1 MQEKGKEA
9 DGQSPLRVISRRT
22 SEGDDHRD
30 KNNWTAAE
38 AQTIIVKMSRRFNN
52 IYTLLYPCLP
62 PQGSVPSVLLI
73 MHFLWKYYYRS
84 RSEKYVYLSQL
95 SQTKKKYQLI
105 SMVNK
110 VRGYLFHHSPRKL
123 GVVSSCERR

>member
-9 DGQSPLRVISRRT
+9 DGQSPLRVISR
-22 SEGDDHRD
+22 SFEGDHRD
-30 KNNWTAAE
+30 KNNWTATE

-52 IYTLLYPCLP
+52 IYTPLYPCLP

-84 RSEKYVYLSQL
+84 RSEKYVYLGQL